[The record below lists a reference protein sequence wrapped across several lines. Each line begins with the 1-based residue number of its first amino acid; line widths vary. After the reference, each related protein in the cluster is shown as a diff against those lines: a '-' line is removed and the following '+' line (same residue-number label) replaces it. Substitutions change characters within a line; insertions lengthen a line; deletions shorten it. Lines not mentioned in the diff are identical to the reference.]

1 MAPEEGV
8 SVGKTRIVGPAT
20 GGNGET
26 SLMLAPPP
34 RGVLR
39 SKGRNIGDGWLSA
52 DDPVAGPLAPAEVR
66 QAVVPCSSYLC

>member
-1 MAPEEGV
+1 MAPEEGAE
-8 SVGKTRIVGPAT
+8 VGKPRVLGPAT

-39 SKGRNIGDGWLSA
+39 LKGRNISDGWLSA
-52 DDPVAGPLAPAEVR
+52 DDPVAGPSALAEVR
-66 QAVVPCSSYLC
+66 QAIVPCSSLC